1 MSSPKRAAKPVTKTA
16 AKASAK
22 NRRKAVAKTAVSK
35 TAAAKTAT
43 KNAARRHAA
52 AAQAGKSA
60 VVVTNGASADAKQ
73 VAATLDRILADGN
86 LDVISAEALQALI
99 ASACRLYRA
108 RREAGEEFA
117 PVSKNSISAT
127 DVMVTASAL
136 LKATDLAVFELG
148 MWQNWTGR

>member
-1 MSSPKRAAKPVTKTA
+1 MSSPKRAAKTA
-16 AKASAK
+16 SKSVAKLVAK
-22 NRRKAVAKTAVSK
+22 PVAKTLAKPAVRHVS
-35 TAAAKTAT
+35 
-43 KNAARRHAA
+43 AARPAKPAA
-52 AAQAGKSA
+52 TPAS
-60 VVVTNGASADAKQ
+60 GASAEAKH
-73 VAATLDRILADGN
+73 VAATLDRILVDGN
-86 LDVISAEALQALI
+86 LDAISAEALQLLI

-117 PVSKNSISAT
+117 PVPKNSISAT